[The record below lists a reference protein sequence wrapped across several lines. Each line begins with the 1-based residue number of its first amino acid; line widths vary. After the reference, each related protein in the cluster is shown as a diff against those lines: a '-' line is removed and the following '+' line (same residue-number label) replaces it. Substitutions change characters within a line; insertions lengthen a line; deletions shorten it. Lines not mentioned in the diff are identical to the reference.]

1 MEKSYEKVDNKLVET
16 VIESKETVT
25 EHSLDELIKIRES
38 IDISEAEYLA
48 KSQAEK
54 DKFDALIA
62 ECKKKG
68 IVEQA
73 DVVKLEESVEVVSV
87 L

>member
-38 IDISEAEYLA
+38 IDVSEAEYLA

-68 IVEQA
+68 IVEQV
-73 DVVKLEESVEVVSV
+73 DVAQVEVVSDN